1 MGRRGLAPTPVVLR
15 AARGRKRRARGLA
28 PEREQHKL
36 RELRT
41 GVRGR
46 APDARRRAG
55 RRHPTHPGGVANGH
69 HPHQHQWVASGR
81 APPDG
86 RGRTELRADQHLQ
99 PRRQAIPR
107 LLPAS
112 GLRAGPSRAVRRGGS
127 GGRRPGHD
135 QPLDLPRDQRR
146 AGRAERPGRV
156 RPAAPRAPGAAAQPE
171 RRSPLA
177 AGPDSGP
184 DEGHRHAGF
193 CPGAH
198 GPLPGASAREFHPSV
213 AGSRQFELVKSDP
226 RWACFELVADLY
238 SPNDPHMGTAD
249 YGHGTNRP
257 VQADIPA
264 QPGTNRGRRSGIV
277 AGILA
282 FLGLVLSKLSYIGL
296 LLLKF
301 KGLWFTVVST
311 GVTALIYAQLF
322 GWAFGVGIVLLI
334 LIHESGHV
342 VVARIMGLPVTLP
355 VMIPFLGAFVS
366 MKQQPRTV
374 AQESIMAIGGPVLGS
389 IAAGLCYLGYLT
401 MPTSSTGQL
410 LRALAYF
417 GFLINLFNLI
427 PLTPLDGGRVTSL
440 LSKWFNVAGLVLA
453 AGLLLFEMQSGTTVS
468 PVLFLVLIF
477 GAFATWQR
485 FRSTTLNPAYYA
497 VGAQTKVA
505 VGALYLGLLFALGV
519 GMLQTAAVL
528 RPSG

>member
-1 MGRRGLAPTPVVLR
+1 
-15 AARGRKRRARGLA
+15 
-28 PEREQHKL
+28 
-36 RELRT
+36 
-41 GVRGR
+41 
-46 APDARRRAG
+46 
-55 RRHPTHPGGVANGH
+55 
-69 HPHQHQWVASGR
+69 
-81 APPDG
+81 
-86 RGRTELRADQHLQ
+86 
-99 PRRQAIPR
+99 
-107 LLPAS
+107 
-112 GLRAGPSRAVRRGGS
+112 
-127 GGRRPGHD
+127 
-135 QPLDLPRDQRR
+135 
-146 AGRAERPGRV
+146 
-156 RPAAPRAPGAAAQPE
+156 
-171 RRSPLA
+171 
-177 AGPDSGP
+177 
-184 DEGHRHAGF
+184 
-193 CPGAH
+193 
-198 GPLPGASAREFHPSV
+198 
-213 AGSRQFELVKSDP
+213 
-226 RWACFELVADLY
+226 
-238 SPNDPHMGTAD
+238 MGTAD

-389 IAAGLCYLGYLT
+389 IAAGLCYLGYLAT
-401 MPTSSTGQL
+401 PDSSTGQL

-440 LSKWFNVAGLVLA
+440 LSKWFNVAGLVIA
-453 AGLLLFEMQSGTTVS
+453 AGLLLFEMQTGTTVS

-497 VGAQTKVA
+497 VDAQTKVM
-505 VGALYLGLLFALGV
+505 VGSLYLALLFALGL
-519 GMLQTAAVL
+519 GMLQTSAILSL
-528 RPSG
+528 R